1 MNQSREKF
9 AEYQKTVGFLLNE
22 LHQTIQSGTFSAE
35 EEKNVRALVQI
46 QDYLGRSLLAQ
57 SSILEAL
64 NSFSSLLNEQLEH
77 QLRQS
82 FFTRR
87 PFRQAVWNSVMEKP
101 DRLENLD
108 QILHPMFRKPIAK
121 RFALERAFQYRR
133 LRKNPEDG
141 SWQQIEEGFDE
152 EEYERKKQEKKER
165 VEKLNLLVQTLMNA
179 LIDAPNHQATLD
191 CLLKEDA
198 FEDLNQARQILSDL
212 SSVVSLNLQDLYGQR
227 KDIILEEQSTFSFP
241 LAMLAAMENEPV
253 LQYFSSL
260 TVSHADGSAEFVV
273 KEDQMECRV
282 RVDNLALQ
290 LKRKQL

>member
-108 QILHPMFRKPIAK
+108 QLLHPMFHKPIAK